1 MLQHQQRAAIMQQ
14 LQIDSKP
21 MTAAHSSSHFVS
33 TNKCR
38 GGVAGCAVGMIV
50 CSILLSY
57 ATFATIATHFAAL
70 HYATIRVRL
79 LSAATRH
86 TVSSIVVVV
95 FIYIVYHISILK
107 LH

>member
-57 ATFATIATHFAAL
+57 ATFATIATHCAAL

-79 LSAATRH
+79 LSAATKPATPLVRLLLLYL
-86 TVSSIVVVV
+86 
-95 FIYIVYHISILK
+95 YILYITFQF
-107 LH
+107 